1 MTEELDPT
9 GAGVDTTKI
18 VTVVAGV
25 TALVTVVLNWFRG
38 RREGQEKAE
47 ATMIERYKVMLADAD
62 KAADAAK
69 AEHARESDAAKAE
82 HAKAAETAKA
92 EHAALKAA
100 TDRQI
105 DDLRGK
111 VADLVSQVH
120 HLQLYLAQSGVKMP
134 PKWSRRSD
142 PFLSLDDAKESE

>member
-1 MTEELDPT
+1 MTDELDPT
-9 GAGVDTTKI
+9 GGGVDTTKI

-38 RREGQEKAE
+38 RSEREEKAE

-69 AEHARESDAAKAE
+69 AEHARESDVVKAE
-82 HAKAAETAKA
+82 HNAFKADTA
-92 EHAALKAA
+92 
-100 TDRQI
+100 RQI
-105 DDLRGK
+105 EDLRGK

-120 HLQLYLAQSGVKMP
+120 RLQLYIAQSGVKMP
-134 PKWSRRSD
+134 PKYDRRSD